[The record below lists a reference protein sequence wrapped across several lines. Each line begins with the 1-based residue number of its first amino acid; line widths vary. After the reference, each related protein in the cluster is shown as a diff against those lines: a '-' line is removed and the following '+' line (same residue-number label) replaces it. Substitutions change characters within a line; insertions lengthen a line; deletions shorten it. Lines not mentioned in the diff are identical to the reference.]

1 MTDDALEARTH
12 SGLGDRNRRTV
23 LRELVLRG
31 PSSRV
36 EIAAEVGLTGATLSR
51 IARELL
57 DAGLVRELPEGPD
70 AAPRGRG
77 RIPVLLDVAPQ
88 GGRVLGI
95 GIAAALQTV
104 TLSSL
109 KNEVVAGVELNLDT
123 LDDPGAVIETV
134 AAESRRLIDTH
145 VPDRD
150 RLFGGVALI
159 AGTVDPASGS
169 VLQAPDL
176 GWTREVPFRDRLAAL
191 LGLPMQVES
200 LAGGIALAEARFG
213 AARGRADALVFT
225 CGLGIA
231 AGLVLDGRLVGRRP
245 TLPPGQIGRMAVA
258 GNGPGAMTL
267 DEAAGGF
274 GVLRRLHGGAV
285 EPARAATTGPAR
297 ALLDAVRR
305 DGDPVLAASMTA
317 AGFELGR
324 AAAGFVRLVAP
335 EVVVIAG
342 ILSMS
347 PHYVSAAREAIVET
361 LDAVPVEVAA
371 GIVTGPLSGHSASC
385 GLAVCE
391 YLFERTPDLA
401 GLSAR

>member
-31 PSSRV
+31 PSPRV
-36 EIAAEVGLTGATLSR
+36 EIAAEIGLTGATLSR

-57 DAGLVRELPEGPD
+57 DAGLVRELPGGSD

-77 RIPVLLDVAPQ
+77 RIPVLLDIAPQ
-88 GGRVLGI
+88 GGQVLGI

-104 TLSSL
+104 TLASL
-109 KNEVVAGVELNLDT
+109 KNEVIAGIELNLDA
-123 LDDPGAVIETV
+123 LDDPDAVIETV
-134 AAESRRLIDTH
+134 AEESRRLVEAH
-145 VPDRD
+145 VPDRG

-159 AGTVDPASGS
+159 SGAVDPASGS
-169 VLQAPDL
+169 VLEAPAL
-176 GWTREVPFRDRLAAL
+176 GWTREVPFRDGLAAFL
-191 LGLPMQVES
+191 DLPMRVES
-200 LAGGIALAEARFG
+200 LPGGIALAEARFG

-231 AGLVLDGRLVGRRP
+231 AGLVLDGRLAGRRP
-245 TLPPGQIGRMAVA
+245 APPPGRIGEMAVA

-267 DEAAGGF
+267 DEAAGGL
-274 GVLRRLHGGAV
+274 GVLRRLHGDAV
-285 EPARAATTGPAR
+285 EPTRAATAGLAR
-297 ALLDAVRR
+297 ALLDTVRR
-305 DGDPVLAASMTA
+305 DGDPALAAAMTA

-324 AAAGFVRLVAP
+324 AAAGFVRLIAP

-342 ILSMS
+342 VLSMS
-347 PHYVSAAREAIVET
+347 PHYVSAAREAIVEA
-361 LDAVPVEVAA
+361 LGAVPVEVAA
-371 GIVTGPLSGHSASC
+371 GAVTGPLGGYSASC